1 MLIFDY
7 FHGDQA
13 DQFSFIRIPRK
24 LMTDK
29 LFADLSPLEKML
41 YALLLDR
48 ISLSSKNGWIDEQN
62 RVYIIYQISDIME
75 DLGLGKKKAMDLL
88 AELESFGLVEK
99 QRRGRGLPNILYVK
113 SFLAVSET
121 TSEES
126 ETTER
131 RVASDSET
139 GISDNAEIVLSG
151 EDALRMIDADAGRF
165 NGVRKVNPFR
175 SAETGTSGSAGN
187 NPSGGSETCTS
198 GFVETDSSR
207 GAETS
212 TSRSAEIDTSRSA
225 QIELPEVPKR
235 VPLNNKTYMNK
246 TYMSDTTSNPI
257 SSTVQDEM
265 RKDGD
270 AMPYPTS
277 AEYKQLIEENIGY
290 RDLLI
295 THADDIR
302 MIDGIVDLILET
314 VLSADET
321 MLIASRTYP
330 SSIVRSKFLKLN
342 YENIEYVLFSLS
354 RNTTKIKNIKKYLLA
369 ALFNAPST
377 MDSYYQAEV
386 RHDMAQGF

>member
-1 MLIFDY
+1 MLTFDY

-29 LFADLSPLEKML
+29 LFANLSPLAKML

-48 ISLSSKNGWIDEQN
+48 ISLSSKNGWIDEQD
-62 RVYIIYQISDIME
+62 RVYIIYQIRDIME

-113 SFLAVSET
+113 SFLAVSEA

-126 ETTER
+126 ETTES

-139 GISDNAEIVLSG
+139 GTSDNVEMATSG
-151 EDALRMIDADAGRF
+151 EDVPRMNDADAGRY
-165 NGVRKVNPFR
+165 NGARKINPFR

-212 TSRSAEIDTSRSA
+212 TSRSVEIDTSRSA
-225 QIELPEVPKR
+225 QIELPEVPKPA
-235 VPLNNKTYMNK
+235 PLYNKTYMNK
-246 TYMSDTTSNPI
+246 TNMSDTKSNPI

-265 RKDGD
+265 RQDGD
-270 AMPYPTS
+270 AMLYPTS

-290 RDLLI
+290 RDFLI

-330 SSIVRSKFLKLN
+330 SSIVKSKFLKLN

>member
-1 MLIFDY
+1 MLTFDY

-175 SAETGTSGSAGN
+175 SAETGTSGDAETVS
-187 NPSGGSETCTS
+187 SGESETYIS
-198 GFVETDSSR
+198 GYVEADLSR
-207 GAETS
+207 GTETS

-225 QIELPEVPKR
+225 QIELPEVPKPA
-235 VPLNNKTYMNK
+235 PL
-246 TYMSDTTSNPI
+246 
-257 SSTVQDEM
+257 
-265 RKDGD
+265 
-270 AMPYPTS
+270 
-277 AEYKQLIEENIGY
+277 
-290 RDLLI
+290 
-295 THADDIR
+295 
-302 MIDGIVDLILET
+302 
-314 VLSADET
+314 
-321 MLIASRTYP
+321 
-330 SSIVRSKFLKLN
+330 
-342 YENIEYVLFSLS
+342 
-354 RNTTKIKNIKKYLLA
+354 
-369 ALFNAPST
+369 
-377 MDSYYQAEV
+377 
-386 RHDMAQGF
+386 